1 MLQVRGVEAGYGRVQ
16 VLRGVSL
23 EVAEGEIVAVLGANG
38 AGKTTTLRA
47 ISGVVPAWRGEIS
60 FLGRRLTREP
70 PEARAALGLGHVPEG
85 RGILA
90 SLTVEENLMLGRHL
104 RRERRGVL
112 ERDRDRLL
120 DLFPALRRRL
130 GLPASSL
137 SGGEQQMLALA
148 RALLCRPKLLMV
160 DEMSFGLAPIVVN
173 QLFDLVRQLR
183 EEGTTFLVVEQQ
195 AGVLAICDRTYV
207 LSGGVTETEETLG
220 RAVSREDLVRSYLGA
235 RA

>member
-120 DLFPALRRRL
+120 DLFPALLRRL

-148 RALLCRPKLLMV
+148 RALLCRPKLLMG
-160 DEMSFGLAPIVVN
+160 DEMSFGLAPIVV
-173 QLFDLVRQLR
+173 RQLR
-183 EEGTTFLVVEQQ
+183 EEGTTVLVVEQQ
-195 AGVLAICDRTYV
+195 AGVLAICDRSYV